1 MVAVVGSFKLYTVRS
16 LGVLSLLRVR
26 LGVRLSGVGLSV
38 RVNVRLNVRLSVG
51 LSVRRSVR
59 LSVRLSALL
68 LGLGLSWCRGRGLGL
83 SVAGVLVNMNL
94 FTVLSRL
101 LLSVNVLVRRLVKV
115 VGLSVLGL
123 SVLRL
128 SRLGTADSLLF
139 VDANLFLDLSVV
151 ATLRAR
157 GRRR

>member
-1 MVAVVGSFKLYTVRS
+1 MVAVVGSFKLYTVRP

-26 LGVRLSGVGLSV
+26 LGVKLSGVGLSV
-38 RVNVRLNVRLSVG
+38 RVNVRLNVRLNVRRSVG

-68 LGLGLSWCRGRGLGL
+68 LGLGLSWDLGLGL

-101 LLSVNVLVRRLVKV
+101 LLSVNVLVRLLIVL
-115 VGLSVLGL
+115 GLSVLGL
-123 SVLRL
+123 SRLR
-128 SRLGTADSLLF
+128 TADSLLF
-139 VDANLFLDLSVV
+139 VDVNLFLDLSVV

-157 GRRR
+157 GRRRRG